1 MLRILGPGHCRLFAG
16 RDAAD
21 RAVAWSL
28 VTVSGLRATRC
39 YAASATATMR
49 RHVTDRLLYFE
60 CCELGRF
67 RGSSVTSYD
76 LMAIGSPL
84 CPSLMGLNEFKA
96 KFARE
101 VAHVAPDRGYP
112 IRKAFYRSLVV
123 TRKAVVHLRDLRRAR
138 PASRL
143 EVARPAVAH
152 S

>member
-1 MLRILGPGHCRLFAG
+1 M
-16 RDAAD
+16 
-21 RAVAWSL
+21 
-28 VTVSGLRATRC
+28 RAT
-39 YAASATATMR
+39 ASATATMR

-84 CPSLMGLNEFKA
+84 CPSLMGLNEFKT

-101 VAHVAPDRGYP
+101 VAHVASDRDSP

>member
-1 MLRILGPGHCRLFAG
+1 M
-16 RDAAD
+16 
-21 RAVAWSL
+21 
-28 VTVSGLRATRC
+28 
-39 YAASATATMR
+39 
-49 RHVTDRLLYFE
+49 TDRLLYFE

-84 CPSLMGLNEFKA
+84 CPSLMGLNEFKT

-101 VAHVAPDRGYP
+101 VAHVASDRDYP